1 MNAPIS
7 KQVAEQAIFA
17 AARWYVA
24 NRETIRQR
32 QGRVV
37 PELRNRFG
45 LTPRQ
50 AKPFVMPTRPSRKDP
65 DL

>member
-32 QGRVV
+32 QGHVV

-50 AKPFVMPTRPSRKDP
+50 AIEAIRHANAAEQKGS
-65 DL
+65 